1 MEYLS
6 MKIPL
11 IYSIQIIHSTTTMY
25 KCTYVHTPVHIVH
38 TYILV
43 AAIKKRT
50 QKANTSAFT
59 DKAEEN

>member
-25 KCTYVHTPVHIVH
+25 TCTYVHTPVHIVPR
-38 TYILV
+38 TDGGSG
-43 AAIKKRT
+43 KRT
-50 QKANTSAFT
+50 QLIPVPLQI
-59 DKAEEN
+59 